1 MHQALFA
8 CAAGLA
14 IAAAAAAQ
22 CAAPTGP
29 QALTTTFDGTTYL
42 GSANAAFGSNLF
54 FDLTCNTA
62 ITVHAMAIDLFDDG
76 SVPTLPN
83 LTGQTADVTVWAIT
97 TPGSSYLGQHAVGV
111 GGATAYPPAPPGWT
125 MMSEGSVTIAPQ
137 GSPSSVVLATPFAFG
152 PGRHAMAV
160 NHRFV
165 QSTQPNAGAPIHPL
179 YTNPAVVP
187 TPTVVGDQYISLQLG
202 SAQGQAW
209 TGGIV
214 TPRIANVRLDYR
226 LGANVAY
233 STPYGVGCYDRK
245 RSFYES
251 WAAPNAPLD
260 ANLDIDPIGSGG
272 AQNGF
277 DMLNIGNGY
286 LVTANATPG
295 LVVAPGSSS
304 GAIQLNAQAPIASG
318 SATQP
323 WDDAIT
329 APIPI
334 PFAFAYPGSIA
345 GTRQLSVSS
354 NGIVYFATGASTFG
368 FYDDFSGFVADQP
381 GIAAA
386 WCDLEPADGYT
397 FRGGQGDVW
406 FDTDGASYVAVTWSN
421 CRMWNEPWNVST
433 VQVVLQ
439 SGGGVKVRYGATG
452 VRFRDAPVLVG
463 FTAGNGSPDPG
474 SGPAPRRFPDLSL
487 ATAGGGYVSGDGA
500 APARVRLAA
509 RPRIGNALTIATTNC
524 DPSVTTNITIVSA
537 ASLPGI
543 DLAYFGM
550 PGCSA
555 YVALPEI
562 AAFPSLVSAG
572 STSWLALASIPPAFA
587 GVDVFVQSAQLST
600 GLPQPYNVANLLVS
614 DALCVHFDGN

>member
-1 MHQALFA
+1 MLS

-14 IAAAAAAQ
+14 FAAAAAAQ
-22 CAAPTGP
+22 CTAPTGT
-29 QALTTTFDGTTYL
+29 QALTTTFEGTTYL
-42 GSANAAFGSNLF
+42 GSVHATFGSNLF

-62 ITVHAMAIDLFDDG
+62 ITIHAMAIDLFDDG
-76 SVPTLPN
+76 SVPSLPV

-97 TPGSSYLGQHAVGV
+97 APGSSYLGQHAVGT

-125 MMSEGSVTIAPQ
+125 LMSEGTVTIGPSDTP
-137 GSPSSVVLATPFAFG
+137 SPVVLATPFAFA
-152 PGRHAMAV
+152 PGRYAMAI

-165 QSTQPNAGAPIHPL
+165 QASQANAGAPIHPL

-187 TPTVVGDQYISLQLG
+187 TPTVIGDQYVSLQLG
-202 SAQGQAW
+202 SAQSQAW

-214 TPRIANVRLDYR
+214 TPRIANVRLDYT

-251 WAAPNAPLD
+251 WAASSTTAA

-277 DMLNIGNGY
+277 DMLHLGNGY

-295 LVVAPGSSS
+295 LVVAPGSSP
-304 GAIQLNAQAPIASG
+304 GAIQINAQEPIASG

-323 WDDAIT
+323 WDDAIA
-329 APIPI
+329 APIRI
-334 PFAFAYPGSIA
+334 PFPFAYPGSVT

-368 FYDDFSGFVADQP
+368 FYDDYSGFVGNQP

-386 WCDLEPADGYT
+386 WCDFEPADNNT
-397 FRGGQGDVW
+397 FLGGQGDIW
-406 FDTDGASYVAVTWSN
+406 YDTDGSSYVAVTWSG
-421 CRMWNEPWNVST
+421 CRMWNEPTNVST

-439 SGGGVKVRYGATG
+439 VGGGVKVRYGATG
-452 VRFRDAPVLVG
+452 VRFRDVPVLVG

-474 SGPAPRRFPDLSL
+474 SGPSPRRFPDLSL
-487 ATAGGGYVSGDGA
+487 ATAGGYVSGDGA
-500 APARVRLAA
+500 APARVRIAG
-509 RPRIGNALTIATTNC
+509 RPQIGNPLTIATTDC
-524 DPSVTTNITIVSA
+524 DPSVTTNITLVSA
-537 ASLPGI
+537 SSLPGI
-543 DLAYFGM
+543 DLAVFGM
-550 PGCSA
+550 PGCAA

-562 AAFPSLVSAG
+562 AAFASVVNAG
-572 STSWLALASIPPAFA
+572 ATSWAALASIPPAFA
-587 GVDVFVQSAQLST
+587 GVDVFVQSMQLST
-600 GLPQPYNVANLLVS
+600 GVPQSYNPANLLVS
-614 DALCVHFDGN
+614 DALCVHFDLN